1 MDEIYTYILG
11 AIVLLLVI
19 LSIRQRVINSR
30 RCLTRGNVS
39 ESKVSPFSS
48 ALASLVGTAG
58 GIYLSVVMLTTFL
71 EMDIPAKVQLWQFK
85 LEPLAAVSIVIAIL
99 QPFFLRLIKR

>member
-30 RCLTRGNVS
+30 CLARGNVS

-71 EMDIPAKVQLWQFK
+71 EMDIPAKVQLWQFN
-85 LEPLAAVSIVIAIL
+85 LEPLAAVSFVIAIL